1 MTIAISFRYGSVC
14 IRYGDRKGRYCE
26 HSFSQSRVYSSG
38 EGAKKFPN
46 FGHLHSEV
54 GIWQLLPNSYM
65 YYLHI
70 FIIFWDAC
78 LQTATADGAIIHGVA
93 DKCS

>member
-1 MTIAISFRYGSVC
+1 MVI
-14 IRYGDRKGRYCE
+14 GRNGTASTHP
-26 HSFSQSRVYSSG
+26 HSSEFTDQQRVL
-38 EGAKKFPN
+38 KTFPN

-70 FIIFWDAC
+70 IILWDAC
-78 LQTATADGAIIHGVA
+78 LQATIADGAIIHGVA